1 VNNLSKPKDSLELIS
16 SKKLYI
22 RKTAKYSLKIGR
34 IRIIDFLYMK
44 DEEIDWI
51 IINRKLQQIV

>member
-44 DEEIDWI
+44 DKEIDWI

>member
-1 VNNLSKPKDSLELIS
+1 MNNLSKPKDSLELIS
-16 SKKLYI
+16 SKQLYI

-44 DEEIDWI
+44 DKEIDWI